1 MTQHLVHIIKERTP
15 QRCRGK
21 VIMSEKDI
29 IREAVR
35 KEWDK
40 LSELTSDSEET
51 KIQRARWVV
60 LDDLWNT
67 LYDEE
72 Y

>member
-1 MTQHLVHIIKERTP
+1 ML
-15 QRCRGK
+15 
-21 VIMSEKDI
+21 EKNI

-40 LSELTSDSEET
+40 LSEMTGDSEEV
-51 KIQRARWVV
+51 KIQRVRWVV

>member
-1 MTQHLVHIIKERTP
+1 
-15 QRCRGK
+15 
-21 VIMSEKDI
+21 MSEKDI

-40 LSELTSDSEET
+40 LSGMINDSEET
-51 KIQRARWVV
+51 KIQRARWTV

>member
-1 MTQHLVHIIKERTP
+1 
-15 QRCRGK
+15 
-21 VIMSEKDI
+21 MS
-29 IREAVR
+29 EAVR

-40 LSELTSDSEET
+40 LSGMIKDSEET

>member
-1 MTQHLVHIIKERTP
+1 MLQCSPEINKERAP
-15 QRCRGK
+15 QRCRGE
-21 VIMSEKDI
+21 VIMLEKNA

-40 LSELTSDSEET
+40 LSVMTGDSEEV
-51 KIQRARWVV
+51 KIQRARWVI

>member
-1 MTQHLVHIIKERTP
+1 
-15 QRCRGK
+15 
-21 VIMSEKDI
+21 MSEKDI

-40 LSELTSDSEET
+40 LSGMIKDSEV
-51 KIQRARWVV
+51 QRARWTV

>member
-1 MTQHLVHIIKERTP
+1 
-15 QRCRGK
+15 
-21 VIMSEKDI
+21 MSEKDI

-35 KEWDK
+35 KEWNK
-40 LSELTSDSEET
+40 LSEMTNDSEET

-60 LDDLWNT
+60 LDDLWVT

>member
-1 MTQHLVHIIKERTP
+1 ML
-15 QRCRGK
+15 
-21 VIMSEKDI
+21 EKNEL
-29 IREAVR
+29 REAVR
-35 KEWDK
+35 REWDK
-40 LSELTSDSEET
+40 LSKIIGDSEEV

-60 LDDLWNT
+60 LDDLWNR

>member
-1 MTQHLVHIIKERTP
+1 
-15 QRCRGK
+15 
-21 VIMSEKDI
+21 MSEKDI

-40 LSELTSDSEET
+40 LSGMINDSEDT
-51 KIQRARWVV
+51 KIQRARWAV

>member
-1 MTQHLVHIIKERTP
+1 
-15 QRCRGK
+15 
-21 VIMSEKDI
+21 MSEKDV

-40 LSELTSDSEET
+40 LSGMVNDSEET
-51 KIQRARWVV
+51 KIQRARWLV
-60 LDDLWNT
+60 LDNLWCT